1 VSNNNQQL
9 DQTARVA
16 GLVGQIGCVTGFAAI
31 IIIAVAFLFGRLLD
45 NWLGTDGVFTV
56 LFLLGSFPIT
66 LFVIVRISLMALKRV
81 QTAPTESSPTEST
94 PTTPAQA
101 AEPALQPTTEEDSPE

>member
-1 VSNNNQQL
+1 VAQNNQQF

-31 IIIAVAFLFGRLLD
+31 IIIALAFGIGWLLD
-45 NWLGTDGVFTV
+45 NWLGTDGIFTV

-66 LFVIVRISLMALKRV
+66 LYVIVRISLMALKRV
-81 QTAPTESSPTEST
+81 QPPE
-94 PTTPAQA
+94 TTGQV
-101 AEPALQPTTEEDSPE
+101 AEQEQQPTTEEDNSE

>member
-1 VSNNNQQL
+1 MSQNNQQF

-31 IIIAVAFLFGRLLD
+31 IIIAVAFGIGRLLD
-45 NWLGTDGVFTV
+45 NWLGTEGIFTV

-66 LFVIVRISLMALKRV
+66 LYVIVRISLMALKRV
-81 QTAPTESSPTEST
+81 QPPET
-94 PTTPAQA
+94 TTPAPEQ
-101 AEPALQPTTEEDSPE
+101 EQTTTTEEDNSE

>member
-1 VSNNNQQL
+1 MSQSNQQF

-31 IIIAVAFLFGRLLD
+31 IIVAIAFGVGQLLD
-45 NWLGTDGVFTV
+45 NWLGTEGIFTV

-66 LFVIVRISLMALKRV
+66 LYVIVRISLMALKRV
-81 QTAPTESSPTEST
+81 QQPVAAS
-94 PTTPAQA
+94 QA
-101 AEPALQPTTEEDSPE
+101 GEQEELTTEEENSV

>member
-1 VSNNNQQL
+1 VSQSNQQY

-31 IIIAVAFLFGRLLD
+31 IIVAIAFGIGQLLD
-45 NWLGTDGVFTV
+45 NWLGTEGIFTV

-66 LFVIVRISLMALKRV
+66 LYVIVRISLMALKRV
-81 QTAPTESSPTEST
+81 QPPE
-94 PTTPAQA
+94 TTTQA
-101 AEPALQPTTEEDSPE
+101 AEPEQQTTTEENKSE